1 MAQSVEDF
9 MRDLQGLGER
19 VGRMN
24 LHLLEVSGEIIND
37 MIAKAPEDTGALKN
51 SMKRYVENNRLRFTM
66 LYYGP
71 FQNYGVV
78 GASNDRGVKPV
89 QFGVLPRP
97 ARGDKYRFKDVPYPI
112 AESSGLSLQARW
124 TIRKFGLAPKDFFDI
139 DDMKQRIAQG
149 IQERLD
155 NLK

>member
-9 MRDLQGLGER
+9 MRDLQGLGQR
-19 VGRMN
+19 VGRME

-37 MIAKAPEDTGALKN
+37 MIAKAPEDTGSLKN
-51 SMKRYVENNRLRFTM
+51 SMKRYVENHRLRFTM

-71 FQNYGVV
+71 FQNYGVI
-78 GASNDRGVKPV
+78 GASQNRGVKPV

-97 ARGDKYRFKDVPYPI
+97 AQGDKYKFKNDPWPV
-112 AESSGLSLQARW
+112 GGKLSFGARW
-124 TIRKFGLAPKDFFDI
+124 NIRKNGLAPKDFFDI

-149 IQERLD
+149 VQERLD